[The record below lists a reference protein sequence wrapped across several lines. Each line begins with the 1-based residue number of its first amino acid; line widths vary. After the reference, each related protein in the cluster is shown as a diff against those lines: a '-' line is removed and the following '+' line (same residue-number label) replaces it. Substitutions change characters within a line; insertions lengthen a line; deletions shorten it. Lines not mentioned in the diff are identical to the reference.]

1 MKHALVGALLVIGA
15 WLGVVRAARADEMP
29 PLRVLAVAP
38 PSASRAVADNPLT
51 HLAVME
57 SLVPLRFQLVV
68 FGSEEIHR
76 HAQDGQSLYS
86 GMPHTAP
93 ADKLFA
99 DAVFDAVTNRSAYD
113 VLWLLGDPAG
123 LEERTRDAIAK
134 AHQSGTPMV
143 LWNCDGKSLES
154 FGVAG
159 GKATPDDPLVPALA
173 NAGFEQTR
181 AGRGGYESGPV
192 PEGVSIRRC
201 GLKPEDGPS
210 IRAVGKEG
218 EHALEIEWPSGP
230 EGIWVDLGNLV
241 VPDGTDL
248 RAVAAQLHGRIAGK
262 GTLRFYLRHGP
273 DLTPIGSFP
282 IGSFEAPEGET
293 WQEFRLPFQF
303 PDLREPVNS
312 WGILILLNNNR
323 IHRETVRLDDLRF
336 TEGAVLSRRAAEV
349 ATVRAAHGGKVP
361 PWTETLPPAFAGV
374 QVPDYPWKPLE
385 SVAVAGAGQDWVVNK
400 QSGDIALAA
409 MEPEGRGRLLIGATK
424 PGPLLLPDQEK
435 ESAQFWL
442 NACQLLAG
450 RTLSVAQ
457 KAPSS
462 ASVQPLKVWTE
473 PAIVKPGKTVRL
485 QAGKTAPGATELPEG
500 ELTFAIRDFS
510 GRLLARLPATRS
522 VAGWEAT
529 WTVPD
534 VGPRGT
540 IFRCEALS
548 RNNGATVARG
558 EGVVRCGRTFDPREH
573 IWYGTWLQNSSDSP
587 LFMAAMKRFFDGA
600 GVDSLTNRSTSLLET
615 YGFAGQFMAGN
626 GPFDMQ
632 FPWSNKDFAE
642 MAANYGPGFDYAK
655 SPVHN
660 LVCWGEEPHF
670 NFTFT
675 WDDAKPVPPDVLRWF
690 HTFLRERYH
699 NDIGKLAKAWG
710 EPFKSFDE
718 VPLKRA
724 YFADPGKWSLD
735 LSTAAGDGVARH
747 LEQKADVSVASA
759 GDTLPAIGKYRDTR
773 RFFSWYN
780 DGVVH
785 ASMNKALA
793 EAPWCQHFSSQ
804 PGADMDPVTPVA
816 GGYNHPF
823 YAKERAY
830 YPTLRSRREGW
841 DNPPGRLQW
850 HFVDDPMLQANGLA
864 QDLAVG
870 TGYLISWYDM
880 PLQYNWDL
888 TASQGGAR
896 MDRTL
901 ADLRLKA
908 EGPYLHNRAEM
919 DSPVLVVPRF
929 ENTGEGLFGIKFPEF
944 DAVIST
950 VLQSGFTPRLGRAKD
965 IVFPAARILFF
976 QQVCVSDETAARVKA
991 FAEAGGTVVLQA
1003 GAAAWDEF
1011 GNPQLGGMHPA
1022 LRELA
1027 GIAPGTALRTEA
1039 PIEWRADASVKP
1051 DSSLATGSLLG
1062 FATPL
1067 KSVSLPAEV
1076 KAADVKL
1083 CGTYPD
1089 GTPALTVRPADK
1101 GQALFMNLACSEG
1114 QWNHGSY
1121 PERYTAT
1128 RLVQSLCTLAG
1139 LTAPLPRIV
1148 NGSSDVGPH
1157 QSLWER
1163 RWNAT
1168 GDLAYVLAYNDPRGP
1183 DLAARLLTSPG
1194 AKARDLITGTDLES
1208 LGKGDVNLPFAPGQF
1223 RLLAVRSADPKK
1235 LVLTGRQ
1242 DTPQTL
1248 RLSVTLDSGKG
1259 PWPGQ
1264 RSVRLRFINPKGQEL
1279 EKLRRWL
1286 PVTGTGSI
1294 DHQIALDDAPGR
1306 WTVEAWEP
1314 VAALWATHSF
1324 TIEKADTVARSE
1336 RSWELAGSTGAE
1348 VVERLRGLTQLYQT
1362 AGDRPRLSYYL
1373 HCRAD
1378 GRHAVVRPLERLDWR
1393 SAEPLLATA
1402 LRGGE
1407 TIMLTGEDLGRLPGD
1422 DRSTAYLYD
1431 SHAFD
1436 VVGTLIAAATA
1447 IEVPVGLPDTLIFT
1461 IGKGRLI
1468 LDRLSWDETF
1478 PPRNTGAP
1486 DYYPRRPPSR
1496 VGEYAAMWRA
1506 GVAPNGERI
1515 RLKTAAGR
1523 FDLDAWWRHGLESP
1537 DPESFVA
1544 AVWPQLSR
1552 MALEPAREGEAG
1564 ARLDVLETLVTDHER
1579 RLTQALGTLDAAAV
1593 GRLLGTYKNL
1603 YLPPAVLGRVPLTQA
1618 VIRDGAPAR
1627 NRTLLAAV
1635 AGKAT
1640 IEEAVPP
1647 QGSPHLVRLALPQG
1661 SLILD
1666 REGGWRHGQPAQGV
1680 ARVSLSADAWQ
1691 GTAQPVTLAEWL
1703 EKGSPKPQRYLHPLT
1718 AGDITAA
1725 AQEGQWL
1732 RKVGDK
1738 PETAEGWDDQTR
1750 RDVFDPAVPGYGIR
1764 SQAGGSFTLELT
1776 RPMTLG
1782 LLRLG
1787 GEWKGNL
1794 PEVVELKVHSSLDG
1808 TEWKDVAAVK
1818 DARSWYADGDGVMIP
1833 ETEPARFW
1841 RLSFRHGDYGK
1852 GGCIAFQKLMLFAS
1866 ER

>member
-1 MKHALVGALLVIGA
+1 MKHVLIGALLVIGA
-15 WLGVVRAARADEMP
+15 WLGVARTARAVEMP

-38 PSASRAVADNPLT
+38 PSASRAAEDNPLT
-51 HLAVME
+51 HLAVLE
-57 SLVPLRFQLVV
+57 SLVPLRCQLVF

-76 HAQDGQSLYS
+76 HALDGQSLYS

-99 DAVFDAVTNRSAYD
+99 DAVFDAVTNRQAYD

-123 LEERTRDAIAK
+123 LEERTRGAIAK
-134 AHQSGTPMV
+134 AHEAGAPMV
-143 LWNCDGKSLES
+143 LWNCTGQTLAS
-154 FGVAG
+154 FGLAG
-159 GKATPDDPLVPALA
+159 GQAAASDPLMPALA

-181 AGRGGYESGPV
+181 PGRGGYEPGPV
-192 PEGVSIRRC
+192 PEGVSIRGC
-201 GLKPEDGPS
+201 GLKPEDGPA
-210 IRAVGKEG
+210 IRAVGQEG
-218 EHALEIEWPSGP
+218 ERALEIDWPSGP
-230 EGIWVDLGNLV
+230 NGIWVDLGDLV
-241 VPDGTDL
+241 VPGETDL
-248 RAVAAQLHGRIAGK
+248 RAVAAQLHGRISGK

-273 DLTPIGSFP
+273 GLTSIGS
-282 IGSFEAPEGET
+282 ITADNAEEKR
-293 WQEFRLPFQF
+293 EFRLAFQF
-303 PDLREPVNS
+303 PDLKEPVTP
-312 WGILILLNNNR
+312 WGVVVVLNNTR
-323 IHRETVRLDDLRF
+323 IHRETVRLDDLQI
-336 TEGAVLSRRAAEV
+336 TSDKALSQRAKEV

-361 PWTETLPPAFAGV
+361 TWTGTLPPAFAGMR
-374 QVPDYPWKPLE
+374 VPDYAWKPLE
-385 SVAVAGAGQDWVVNK
+385 GVAAGTGGSHDWVVNK
-400 QSGDIALAA
+400 QSGDVGLTAR
-409 MEPEGRGRLLIGATK
+409 EPAGRGRLLVAAAK
-424 PGPLLLPDQEK
+424 PGPLLIPDQEQ
-435 ESAQFWL
+435 ESAAFWL
-442 NACQLLAG
+442 DACQWLAG
-450 RTLSVAQ
+450 RALTVVPKPAD
-457 KAPSS
+457 A
-462 ASVQPLKVWTE
+462 AAAQPLKVWTE
-473 PAIVKPGKTVRL
+473 PAIVKPGATVRL
-485 QAGKTAPGATELPEG
+485 QAGKAASDAAELPDG
-500 ELTFAIRDFS
+500 DFTLAIRDFS
-510 GRLLARLPATRS
+510 GRLLARLPATR
-522 VAGWEAT
+522 AADGWEAN

-540 IFRCEALS
+540 VFRCEAS
-548 RNNGATVARG
+548 ITKNGAAVARG
-558 EGVVRCGRTFDPREH
+558 MGVVRCGRAFNPREH
-573 IWYGTWLQNSSDSP
+573 VWYGTWAQNTSASP
-587 LFMAAMKRFFDGA
+587 LFMDAITRFFDGA
-600 GVDSLTNRSTSLLET
+600 GVDSLTCRSTSLLET

-632 FPWSNKDFAE
+632 FPWSNKDFAAVAVQYTPALE
-642 MAANYGPGFDYAK
+642 YAK

-660 LVCWGEEPHF
+660 LVCWGEESHF

-690 HTFLRERYH
+690 HSFLRERYH
-699 NDIGKLAKAWG
+699 DDIGRLAKAWG

-724 YFADPGKWSLD
+724 YFADAGKWSVD
-735 LSTAAGDGVARH
+735 LSAAAGDGVARH
-747 LEQKADVSVASA
+747 LEQKAGVSVASE

-785 ASMNKALA
+785 ALMHKALA

-804 PGADMDPVTPVA
+804 PGKDMDPVTPVA

-850 HFVDDPMLQANGLA
+850 HFVDDPILQANGLN

-908 EGPYLHNRAEM
+908 EGPYLHNRAEL

-929 ENTGEGLFGIKFPEF
+929 QNTGEDLFGIKFPEF

-950 VLQSGFTPRLGRAKD
+950 VLQSGFTPRLGRAND
-965 IVFPAARILFF
+965 IVYPAARILFF

-991 FAEAGGTVVLQA
+991 FAEAGGTVVVQA

-1011 GNPQLGGMHPA
+1011 GNPYPGGMSPV

-1027 GIAPGTALRTEA
+1027 GIAPGTALQTEA

-1051 DSSLATGSLLG
+1051 NSSPATGSLLG

-1067 KSVSLPAEV
+1067 KSIYLPAEV
-1076 KAADVKL
+1076 KSADVKL

-1089 GTPALTVRPADK
+1089 GAPALTVRPAGK
-1101 GQALFMNLACSEG
+1101 GRALFMNLACSEG
-1114 QWNHGSY
+1114 QWNHGST
-1121 PERYTAT
+1121 PERNTVT
-1128 RLVQSLCTLAG
+1128 RLVQELCKLAG

-1148 NGSSDVGPH
+1148 NGSADVGPH
-1157 QSLWER
+1157 QALWER
-1163 RWNAT
+1163 RWNVT

-1183 DLAARLLTSPG
+1183 DLVARLLTAPN
-1194 AKARDLITGTDLES
+1194 AKARDLFTGTELES
-1208 LGKGDVNLPFAPGQF
+1208 LGDGGLNLPFGPGQF

-1235 LVLTGRQ
+1235 LALTGRH
-1242 DTPQTL
+1242 DTPRTL
-1248 RLSVTLDSGKG
+1248 RLSVTLESEKG
-1259 PWPGQ
+1259 QWPGQ
-1264 RSVRLRFINPKGQEL
+1264 RSIRLRFIDPEGKEL

-1286 PVTGTGSI
+1286 PVTGTGSL

-1314 VAALWATHSF
+1314 VAGLRATHPF
-1324 TIEKADTVARSE
+1324 TIDSADTVARSE

-1362 AGDRPRLSYYL
+1362 AGDRPHLSYYL

-1378 GRHAVVRPLERLDWR
+1378 GRHALVRPLERLDWR
-1393 SAEPLLATA
+1393 SAEPLLAAA

-1407 TIMLTGEDLGRLPGD
+1407 TFILTGEDLGRLPGD
-1422 DRSTAYLYD
+1422 NRSTAYLYD

-1436 VVGTLIAAATA
+1436 VVAKLVAAATT
-1447 IEVPVGLPDTLIFT
+1447 IEVPAGLPDTLIFT

-1468 LDRLSWDETF
+1468 LDRLSWDEAF
-1478 PPRNTGAP
+1478 PPRNTNAP

-1496 VGEYAAMWRA
+1496 VGKYAAMWRA

-1515 RLKTAAGR
+1515 RLKTAAGK
-1523 FDLDAWWRHGLESP
+1523 FDLDAWWRHGLEAIT
-1537 DPESFVA
+1537 PESFVA
-1544 AVWPQLSR
+1544 ATWPQLSR
-1552 MALEPAREGEAG
+1552 LALEPAREGETG
-1564 ARLDVLETLVTDHER
+1564 PRLDVLETLVTDHER
-1579 RLTQALGTLDAAAV
+1579 RLTNVLGTLDAAAV
-1593 GRLLGTYKNL
+1593 SRLLGTHKNF

-1618 VIRDGAPAR
+1618 VIRDGWPAR

-1635 AGKAT
+1635 AGIAP
-1640 IEEAVPP
+1640 IEEATPP
-1647 QGSPHLVRLALPQG
+1647 QGSPNLVRLTLPEG

-1666 REGGWRHGQPAQGV
+1666 REGGWRQGRPAQGV
-1680 ARVSLSADAWQ
+1680 ARVSLSSAAWQ
-1691 GTAQPVTLAEWL
+1691 RTAQPVTLAEWL
-1703 EKGSPKPQRYLHPLT
+1703 EKGCPKPQRYLHPLT
-1718 AGDITAA
+1718 ASEIAGV

-1738 PETAEGWDDQTR
+1738 PETAEGWDERTR
-1750 RDVFDPAVPGYGIR
+1750 RDVFDSAVPGYGIR
-1764 SQAGGSFTLELT
+1764 SQAGGSFTLELA

-1787 GEWKGNL
+1787 GDWKGNL
-1794 PEVVELKVHSSLDG
+1794 PEVVELKVQSSLDG

-1818 DARSWYADGDGVMIP
+1818 DARSWYADGDGVIIP
-1833 ETEPARFW
+1833 ATEPARFW
-1841 RLSFRHGDYGK
+1841 RLKFRHGDFGK
-1852 GGCIAFQKLMLFAS
+1852 GGCVAFQKLILSAS